1 LSQGRSFTVGFIV
14 ESLKHLNFS
23 RLFSLDFVEYLSA
36 LIRPSNAQLLKLCD
50 ALKYWNI
57 DRISKKTANQL
68 PHDLTLEDVSA
79 IKTMIHAAI
88 NKALIKYPEVMSDQ
102 LLFLTVGAIQIQSQ
116 TSSDKAWGLVNQSI
130 VSHLN
135 SQKEKRF
142 FAIGF
147 LITAIVMCVYI
158 TSVNNVK
165 NLDSHNDVPQS
176 PLEVFGISEPVKS
189 DADPVTLSML
199 KLTYHKMQSGT
210 CQLPQAAMLPPEQR
224 HAFLMFINKGIV
236 EVQHVENLRLA
247 INYVNCLYPQE
258 LMHPSPSIGNRL

>member
-1 LSQGRSFTVGFIV
+1 M
-14 ESLKHLNFS
+14 ESLKYLNFS
-23 RLFSLDFVEYLSA
+23 RLFSLDVVEYLSA
-36 LIRPSNAQLLKLCD
+36 LIKPSNVQLLKLCD

-68 PHDLTLEDVSA
+68 PHDLTLEDVNA
-79 IKTMIHAAI
+79 IKKMIHVAL
-88 NKALIKYPEVMSDQ
+88 NKTLIKYPAVMSDQ

-116 TSSDKAWGLVNQSI
+116 TSSDKAWDLVNQSI
-130 VSHLN
+130 LSHLN

-165 NLDSHNDVPQS
+165 KLDSHHGIPAS
-176 PLEVFGISEPVKS
+176 PLEIFGMSEVAKT
-189 DADPVTLSML
+189 DADPVTLSLL

-224 HAFLMFINKGIV
+224 QAFLLFINKGVV

-247 INYVNCLYPQE
+247 INYVTCLYPQE
-258 LMHPSPSIGNRL
+258 LMHPTGSTGNRL

>member
-1 LSQGRSFTVGFIV
+1 M

-23 RLFSLDFVEYLSA
+23 RLFSLDVVEYLSA

-68 PHDLTLEDVSA
+68 PHDLTLEDVNA
-79 IKTMIHAAI
+79 IKKMIHVAL
-88 NKALIKYPEVMSDQ
+88 NKALIKYPAMMSDQ

-116 TSSDKAWGLVNQSI
+116 TCSDKAWSLVNQSI
-130 VSHLN
+130 LSHLN

-142 FAIGF
+142 YAIGF

-165 NLDSHNDVPQS
+165 KLETRHDIPAS
-176 PLEVFGISEPVKS
+176 PLEVFGMSEAAKT
-189 DADPVTLSML
+189 DADPVTLSLL

-210 CQLPQAAMLPPEQR
+210 CQLPQAAMLPSEQR
-224 HAFLMFINKGIV
+224 QAFLLFINKGVV

-247 INYVNCLYPQE
+247 INYVTCLYPQE
-258 LMHPSPSIGNRL
+258 LMHPTGSTGNRL

>member
-1 LSQGRSFTVGFIV
+1 M

-23 RLFSLDFVEYLSA
+23 RLFSLDIVQYLSA
-36 LIRPSNAQLLKLCD
+36 LIKPSHAQLLVLC
-50 ALKYWNI
+50 AELKRWNSE
-57 DRISKKTANQL
+57 RIRNKTANLL

-79 IKTMIHAAI
+79 IKNMIHVAV
-88 NKALIKYPEVMSDQ
+88 NKSLIKYPTVMSDQ

-142 FAIGF
+142 YAIGF
-147 LITAIVMCVYI
+147 LMTAMVMGVYV

-165 NLDSHNDVPQS
+165 TLESDIPQS
-176 PLEVFGISEPVKS
+176 PLEVFGMDEPVKS

-199 KLTYHKMQSGT
+199 KLTYHKMKLGT

-224 HAFLMFINKGIV
+224 HAFLMFINKGVV

-247 INYVNCLYPQE
+247 IDYVNCLYPQE
-258 LMHPSPSIGNRL
+258 LMHPSPSVGNRL